1 MKIHKDD
8 KVLIIAGKDRGKQGK
23 VMRVSPKGQRL
34 VVEGANMVKRH
45 MRARPP
51 AIQGGITEREAPLH
65 MSNVMLMCD
74 KCHHPARVGYRIL
87 EDGKKVRSCR
97 ACGEVID

>member
-8 KVLIIAGKDRGKQGK
+8 RVLIITGKDRGKQGK
-23 VMRVSPKGQRL
+23 VMRVYIKGQRL

-51 AIQGGITEREAPLH
+51 AIQGGIMEREAPLH
-65 MSNVMLMCD
+65 VSNVMLMCD

-87 EDGKKVRSCR
+87 EDSKKVRTCR